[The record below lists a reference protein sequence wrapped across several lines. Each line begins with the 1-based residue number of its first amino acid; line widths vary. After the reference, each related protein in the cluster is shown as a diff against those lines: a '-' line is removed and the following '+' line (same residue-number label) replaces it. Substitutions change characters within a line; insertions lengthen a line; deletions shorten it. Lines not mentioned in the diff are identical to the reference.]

1 LSKTKA
7 WVQRVCEISAELHRI
22 QKEMQE
28 RYDLWLVPVDEE
40 GKVLHFRSVWE
51 LEAHIQLGGRLV
63 QRRTLKGEQDGE

>member
-1 LSKTKA
+1 
-7 WVQRVCEISAELHRI
+7 
-22 QKEMQE
+22 
-28 RYDLWLVPVDEE
+28 LWLVPVDEE